1 MPGDPTAGVEQ
12 PGTASSL
19 AAKVFA
25 WAGRVGADPRESS
38 DVALQRHLLILL
50 SLGTLPMTALWSAI
64 YLARGSAA
72 GGGRARDLHRRSP
85 INTLV
90 FSRPATCVSTALP
103 SLR

>member
-1 MPGDPTAGVEQ
+1 MPGDPTAGVGQ
-12 PGTASSL
+12 PGRASSL

-64 YLARGSAA
+64 YFAA
-72 GGGRARDLHRRSP
+72 GAPLAAAVPAVYTAVAP
-85 INTLV
+85 INTLI
-90 FSRPATCVSTALP
+90 FSWTRN
-103 SLR
+103 LRV